1 MDISLIKQVFAEC
14 RSIIVVKDGAMKHV
28 LWQSGGRQSAKHAGS
43 RKIVSAVGKR
53 NNQGC
58 WGVMD
63 ERKGERVIVLQI
75 FKKGHLERGEQRNTL
90 ATGEKFE
97 TVKPQGA

>member
-1 MDISLIKQVFAEC
+1 M
-14 RSIIVVKDGAMKHV
+14 RHV
-28 LWQSGGRQSAKHAGS
+28 LWQSSERQSTKHTVS
-43 RKIVSAVGKR
+43 RKISSVGKR

-58 WGVMD
+58 WGVVD

-75 FKKGHLERGEQRNTL
+75 FKKGLPERGEQRSTL

-97 TVKPQGA
+97 TLKPQGI